1 MIKKMK
7 LTVEEKE
14 LQVNNIVN
22 KLISRSDATKN
33 SDGSYSFSRTVNL
46 ANLGLV
52 IFPITF
58 RTVGGNFY
66 CENNNL
72 ISLIGA
78 PQIVAEDFDCSGNK
92 FKSLE
97 GTPQTVGGNFY
108 CYNKKTL
115 FTVEDIKLV
124 SDVKGVIYR

>member
-1 MIKKMK
+1 M
-7 LTVEEKE
+7 
-14 LQVNNIVN
+14 QVNNIVN
-22 KLISRSDATKN
+22 KLISRLDATKN
-33 SDGSYSFSRTVNL
+33 SDGSYSFTRTVNL
-46 ANLGLV
+46 SNLGLV
-52 IFPITF
+52 SFPIRF

-66 CENNNL
+66 CENNKL
-72 ISLIGA
+72 TSFKGA